1 MGTYSILNFIPYYF
15 DDVHKVSMVNILSS
29 LFLFIILGLA
39 GVVGP
44 ISGIVSD
51 CSPIPRKWFV
61 FTAGLITSFAF
72 LLFIPVT
79 FFHWHIAFFFVFS
92 AILGIGVGV
101 YLSVDWA
108 LAIDSCPIEE
118 DTAKDMGIWNL
129 SSSVASLLSP
139 FVTGIMLDRLKR
151 IMDIRY
157 AWCFVFAIGAFWYF
171 MSSVT
176 LLFVSVKPRKIEK
189 EEEEEGEIDEE
200 EKKLI
205 DKILFLIDSN
215 FLNSSIV

>member
-189 EEEEEGEIDEE
+189 EEEEEEGEIDEE

-205 DKILFLIDSN
+205 D
-215 FLNSSIV
+215 